1 VLRVHDLLEID
12 AQLLPYR
19 LELLEVLV
27 VLALALDFCLDALE
41 DAHGGG
47 EVVDA
52 AGGAQGG
59 GDDRGGGHEVVG
71 EGVVEVSLWGERMWL
86 GTVVS
91 SEGLWVVDMYL
102 ELEDIVHLFEFL
114 LVSASQ
120 VID

>member
-1 VLRVHDLLEID
+1 MLRVHDLLEID

-59 GDDRGGGHEVVG
+59 GDDRGRGDEVVG

-91 SEGLWVVDMYL
+91 SEGLWVVDLYL